1 MPRTTDELLGLL
13 ELEQLDTDLFRGP
26 QPETVLQR
34 SFGGQVLA
42 QALSAAYRGIS
53 PDRVAHSLNA
63 YFLRPGSP
71 ATPILYVVEPT
82 RDGRTFS
89 QRRVVARQDGRPI
102 FSMVCSFHVQEDGLD
117 HADPLPG
124 DLLPPEQ
131 CRPAAVVLGER
142 SARRAAFW
150 EMEWGALDVRYVTE
164 PAAAT
169 ETGRASLQLWIKAE
183 SRLPDDPRI
192 HQMVLAYLSDISL
205 LSVSTVTHPVEFMS
219 SKLQAASIDHA
230 MWFHRPVRADEWLL
244 YDQVSPSASGAL
256 GFAQGRL
263 FSQQGTFAASCAQQG
278 LIRVVEPPPS
288 VPPTAT
294 AWPA

>member
-13 ELEQLDTDLFRGP
+13 HLEKLDTDLFRGP
-26 QPETVLQR
+26 QPETSLQR

-42 QALSAAYRGIS
+42 QALAAAYRTVA
-53 PDRVAHSLNA
+53 PDRLAHSLNA

-71 ATPILYVVEPT
+71 ATQILYLVETT

-102 FSMVCSFHVQEDGLD
+102 FSMVCSFHAHEDGLD
-117 HADPLPG
+117 HADPLPS
-124 DLLPPEQ
+124 DLPPPDE

-150 EMEWGALDVRYVTE
+150 EMEWGALDVRYVRE
-164 PAAAT
+164 PAQA
-169 ETGRASLQLWIKAE
+169 GASGQSHLQLWIRAE
-183 SRLPDDPRI
+183 SRLPDDPRV
-192 HQMVLAYLSDISL
+192 HQMLLAYLSDISL
-205 LSVSTVTHPVEFMS
+205 LSVSTVSHPVEFMS
-219 SKLQAASIDHA
+219 PQLQAASIDHA

-263 FSQQGTFAASCAQQG
+263 FSQSGTFAASCAQQG
-278 LIRVVEPPPS
+278 LIRLID
-288 VPPTAT
+288 
-294 AWPA
+294 

>member
-1 MPRTTDELLGLL
+1 MPRTTGELLTLL
-13 ELEQLDTDLFRGP
+13 QLEQLDTDLFRGP
-26 QPETVLQR
+26 QPETAMQR

-42 QALSAAYRGIS
+42 QGLSAAYRTIS
-53 PDRVAHSLNA
+53 ADRLAHSLNA

-71 ATPILYVVEPT
+71 ASPILYLVEPT

-102 FSMVCSFHVQEDGLD
+102 FSMVCSFHVHESGLD
-117 HADPLPG
+117 HADPLPM
-124 DLLPPEQ
+124 DVPPPEA
-131 CRPAAVVLGER
+131 CRPAAQVLGER

-150 EMEWGALDVRYVTE
+150 EMEWGALDARYVTE
-164 PAAAT
+164 PAQAA
-169 ETGRASLQLWIKAE
+169 ENGSSRLMLWIKAE
-183 SRLPDDPRI
+183 SKLPDDPQT

-219 SKLQAASIDHA
+219 PSLQAASIDHA

-256 GFAQGRL
+256 GFSQGRL
-263 FSQQGTFAASCAQQG
+263 FSHSGVFGASCAQQG
-278 LIRVVEPPPS
+278 LIRLV
-288 VPPTAT
+288 
-294 AWPA
+294 

>member
-1 MPRTTDELLGLL
+1 MPRTTGELLTLL
-13 ELEQLDTDLFRGP
+13 QLEQLDTDLFRGP
-26 QPETVLQR
+26 QPETAMQR

-42 QALSAAYRGIS
+42 QGLSAAYRTIS
-53 PDRVAHSLNA
+53 ADRLAHSLNA

-71 ATPILYVVEPT
+71 ASPILYLVEPT

-102 FSMVCSFHVQEDGLD
+102 FSMVCSFHVHESGLD
-117 HADPLPG
+117 HADPLPM
-124 DLLPPEQ
+124 DVPPPEA
-131 CRPAAVVLGER
+131 CRPAAQVLGER

-150 EMEWGALDVRYVTE
+150 EMEWGALDARYVTE
-164 PAAAT
+164 PAQAA
-169 ETGRASLQLWIKAE
+169 ENGSSRLMLWIKAE
-183 SRLPDDPRI
+183 SKLPDDPQI

-219 SKLQAASIDHA
+219 PSLQAASIDHA

-256 GFAQGRL
+256 GFSQGRL
-263 FSQQGTFAASCAQQG
+263 FSHSGVFGASCAQQG
-278 LIRVVEPPPS
+278 LIRLV
-288 VPPTAT
+288 
-294 AWPA
+294 

>member
-1 MPRTTDELLGLL
+1 MPRTTGELLTLL
-13 ELEQLDTDLFRGP
+13 QLEQLDIDLFRGP
-26 QPETVLQR
+26 QPETAMQR

-42 QALSAAYRGIS
+42 QGLSAAYRTVDS
-53 PDRVAHSLNA
+53 DRLAHSLNA

-71 ATPILYVVEPT
+71 ASPILYVVEPT

-102 FSMVCSFHVQEDGLD
+102 FSMVCSFHVHETGLD
-117 HADPLPG
+117 HADPLPS
-124 DLLPPEQ
+124 DVPPPEA
-131 CRPAAVVLGER
+131 CRPAAQVLGER

-150 EMEWGALDVRYVTE
+150 EMEWGALDARYVTE
-164 PAAAT
+164 PAHAAQN
-169 ETGRASLQLWIKAE
+169 GSSRLMLWIKAE
-183 SRLPDDPRI
+183 SKLPDDPRI

-219 SKLQAASIDHA
+219 PALHAASIDHA

-244 YDQVSPSASGAL
+244 YDQASPSASGAL

-263 FSQQGTFAASCAQQG
+263 FGHNGVFGASCAQQG
-278 LIRVVEPPPS
+278 LIRLVDR
-288 VPPTAT
+288 A
-294 AWPA
+294 

>member
-1 MPRTTDELLGLL
+1 MPRTTGELLTLL
-13 ELEQLDTDLFRGP
+13 QLEQLDTDLFRGP
-26 QPETVLQR
+26 QPETAMQR

-42 QALSAAYRGIS
+42 QGLSAAYRTIS
-53 PDRVAHSLNA
+53 ADRLAHSLNA

-71 ATPILYVVEPT
+71 ASPILYLVEPT

-102 FSMVCSFHVQEDGLD
+102 FSMVCSFHVHESGLD
-117 HADPLPG
+117 HADPLPL
-124 DLLPPEQ
+124 DVPPPEA
-131 CRPAAVVLGER
+131 CRPAAQVLGER

-150 EMEWGALDVRYVTE
+150 EMEWGALDARYVTE
-164 PAAAT
+164 PAQAA
-169 ETGRASLQLWIKAE
+169 ENGSSRLMLWIKAE
-183 SRLPDDPRI
+183 SKLPDDPRI

-219 SKLQAASIDHA
+219 PSLQAASIDHA

-256 GFAQGRL
+256 GFSQGRL
-263 FSQQGTFAASCAQQG
+263 FSHSGVFGASCAQQG
-278 LIRVVEPPPS
+278 LIRLV
-288 VPPTAT
+288 
-294 AWPA
+294 